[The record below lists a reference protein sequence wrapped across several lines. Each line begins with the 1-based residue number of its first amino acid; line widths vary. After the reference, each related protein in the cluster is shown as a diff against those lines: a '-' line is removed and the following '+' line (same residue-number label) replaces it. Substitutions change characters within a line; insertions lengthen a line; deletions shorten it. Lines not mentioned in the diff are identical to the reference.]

1 MGPRQGWEFA
11 LWFFLRI
18 ACFLAKKSESLSSH
32 IHFFYF
38 SPLTGTVWFSDKNE
52 RFALKKSELRFH
64 KEWIALV
71 LEKKKRAIRSFCS
84 RHSWLKREKSK
95 KSERAKSK
103 RVKEQIPN
111 PMPRW
116 SFLKKKLSKISW
128 ICPFKERFGIE
139 LSTQKCNEQ

>member
-95 KSERAKSK
+95 KSEEQKSERANSQPYAQVEFFLRKNCRKS
-103 RVKEQIPN
+103 R
-111 PMPRW
+111 
-116 SFLKKKLSKISW
+116 
-128 ICPFKERFGIE
+128 E
-139 LSTQKCNEQ
+139 LVPLRNVLVSNLVHRNAMNN